1 MNQSLLLHSRPVD
14 GNVQMR
20 QEFAKN
26 ALVVTL
32 KRASRG
38 NAWHARR
45 GNKRM
50 RSWQNMQAH
59 SRHFIVFVR
68 RAKKT
73 QLCSCCNNRKEQN
86 RFSAAVWE
94 RPRGGGRVCLDCSSK
109 AWSRWSCSLCK
120 VSNQCSLMRR
130 GWPSIVRLMVIKS
143 ATTAADACCPE
154 GSSGKRRNG

>member
-1 MNQSLLLHSRPVD
+1 MRGAPHRVQVDNCPVKNWIGAPCEQNTEMKDNAKSAMNQSLLLHSGPVD

-20 QEFAKN
+20 QECAKN
-26 ALVVTL
+26 ALVVRL

-68 RAKKT
+68 RAKKHSSVVVAIT
-73 QLCSCCNNRKEQN
+73 GKSKIDSLPRCGNGHGV
-86 RFSAAVWE
+86 AVE
-94 RPRGGGRVCLDCSSK
+94 Y
-109 AWSRWSCSLCK
+109 A
-120 VSNQCSLMRR
+120 
-130 GWPSIVRLMVIKS
+130 
-143 ATTAADACCPE
+143 
-154 GSSGKRRNG
+154 